1 MTSQFQALLIEKN
14 EAGEKRFDIRQMGED
29 ALPDGDVTV
38 QIEWS
43 SLNYKDAL
51 AITGRGPIVRQFPMV
66 PGIDF
71 AGTVVRSTDPA
82 VSPGDQVVLNGWG
95 VGEKHWGGLA
105 GRARVRA
112 DWLVPLPK
120 GLSTRQ
126 AMAIGT
132 AGYTAMLCVMAL
144 EHGGIQP
151 DTGPIAVSGALG
163 GVGSIAVMLLSRLS
177 YTVEA
182 ITGRSEE
189 SAYLTALGAASI
201 LPRDEFTQPGKPL
214 ARARWAGAVDVAG
227 GRVLANLC
235 AGMAPGGVVTAC
247 GLAAGMDFP
256 ATVAPFILRGV
267 SLIGIDSVYCQRERR
282 IIAWNRL
289 AELLD
294 PHLLDTMTTAIPLA
308 DVSAVAGALMDGR
321 IRGRVIVNTGTE
333 V

>member
-1 MTSQFQALLIEKN
+1 MFMTSQFQALLIEKN
-14 EAGEKRFDIRQMGED
+14 EAGEQRVDIRQMDED

-38 QIEWS
+38 RIEWS
-43 SLNYKDAL
+43 TLNYKDAL

-95 VGEKHWGGLA
+95 VGEKRWGGLA
-105 GRARVRA
+105 GRARVQA
-112 DWLVPLPK
+112 DWLIPLPD

-126 AMAIGT
+126 AMVIGT

-144 EHGGIQP
+144 EREGIQP
-151 DTGPIAVSGALG
+151 DTGPIAVSGASG
-163 GVGSIAVMLLSRLS
+163 GVGSIAVMLLSRLG

-201 LPRDEFTQPGKPL
+201 LPRDGFTQPGKPL
-214 ARARWAGAVDVAG
+214 ERARWAGAVDVAG

-235 AGMAPGGVVTAC
+235 AGMASGGVVTAC
-247 GLAAGMDFP
+247 GLAAGIDFP

-294 PHLLDTMTTAIPLA
+294 PHLLGTMTTEIPLA
-308 DVSAVAGALMDGR
+308 DVPALACDLMDGR
-321 IRGRVIVNTGTE
+321 IRGRVIVNIE
-333 V
+333 K